1 MLERHAPAKAATPA
15 DGPVDAPTS
24 APTAVPAN
32 GPLTEPPAVHS
43 DSLFDHERARAGAA
57 NPFGVPGPP
66 FSRSSAFHRGF
77 FAALGVLLAVALGLA
92 VREVS
97 SVLILVLV
105 AIFLAV
111 GLNPIVELLIRR
123 GMRPHWARVVV
134 ALLMVA
140 IIAVVT
146 TVLVTVI
153 ENQITSFSD
162 DLPHLISDLRK
173 NRTIARLDNHYHF
186 LTQLQDGIQ
195 DPHLLRRV
203 FGGAFNIGLSV
214 LGAVVNTVV
223 VVVMTLYFLAA
234 LPQVKR
240 AAYSLAPASRRGR
253 VAQLGDEI
261 LRRVGGYVI
270 GAVLVAL
277 LAGTVT
283 LVLLFGVG
291 LGQYA
296 VPLAL
301 LVAMLDLVPL
311 VGSILGA
318 ATVTIVGFANSVHIG
333 IIVLIVYVVY
343 EPLEGYVIY
352 PRVMRSTVDV
362 PEIVTIVAVLL
373 GGALGGVVGAL
384 LALPTAAAVLLIVR
398 EVWVRRQDT
407 S

>member
-1 MLERHAPAKAATPA
+1 MLERHAPSKEA
-15 DGPVDAPTS
+15 
-24 APTAVPAN
+24 
-32 GPLTEPPAVHS
+32 PPAADLPVEAAPAAPPPARAPAPARK
-43 DSLFDHERARAGAA
+43 DSLFEHARADADAA
-57 NPFGVPGPP
+57 HKFGVPGPP
-66 FSRSSAFHRGF
+66 FSRSSAFYRGF
-77 FAALGVLLAVALGLA
+77 LAALGVLLALALGLA

-97 SVLILVLV
+97 SVLILIVV
-105 AIFLAV
+105 SIFLAV
-111 GLNPIVELLIRR
+111 GLNPIIELLIRR
-123 GMRPHWARVVV
+123 GMRRHWAVVVV
-134 ALLMVA
+134 ALLMVGV
-140 IIAVVT
+140 IAVVT
-146 TVLVTVI
+146 TVLVSVV
-153 ENQITSFSD
+153 ENQIASFAE

-173 NRTIARLDNHYHF
+173 NRTIAKFDNHYHF
-186 LTQLQDGIQ
+186 LTQLQDGVQ

-203 FGGAFNIGLSV
+203 FGGATNIGLSV

-223 VVVMTLYFLAA
+223 IIVMTLYFLAA

-240 AAYSLAPASRRGR
+240 AAYSLAPASRRAR

-270 GAVLVAL
+270 GAVLVAM

-296 VPLAL
+296 LPLAL
-301 LVAMLDLVPL
+301 AVAMLDLVPL

-318 ATVTIVGFANSVHIG
+318 ATVTVVGFANSVHIG
-333 IIVLIVYVVY
+333 IIVLIVYLIY

-407 S
+407 A